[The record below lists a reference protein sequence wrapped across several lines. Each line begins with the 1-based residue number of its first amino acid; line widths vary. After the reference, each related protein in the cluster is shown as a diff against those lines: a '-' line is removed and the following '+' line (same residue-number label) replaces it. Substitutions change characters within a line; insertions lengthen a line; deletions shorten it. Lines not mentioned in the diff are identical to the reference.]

1 MTAPSWAKSRWV
13 IAPLAIAVIV
23 AVWNGYVVLHDGGV
37 VEGRVVDGAGR
48 PVPGATVI
56 LLERNFVMHNE
67 RQRTR
72 ADADGRFRFTG
83 NDNHSLQ
90 LEAENA
96 LLGRSERHVVRLW
109 FRAQNVTLAEPLR
122 FDSRLP

>member
-1 MTAPSWAKSRWV
+1 MTLPDWARSRWV
-13 IAPLAIAVIV
+13 IVPLAMAIAV
-23 AVWNGYVVLHDGGV
+23 AGWNGYVALNDGGL

-48 PVPGATVI
+48 PVSGATVI

-72 ADADGRFRFTG
+72 ADAAGRFRFTG

-90 LEAENA
+90 LEAESA
-96 LLGRSERHVVRLW
+96 PLGRSERRVVRLW
-109 FRAQNVTLAEPLR
+109 FRAQNVTLAEPLQ
-122 FDSRLP
+122 FAGRLP